1 MTTFYLRPIPL
12 PSTQQVDDIA
22 FVFKKG
28 RVARSMLTIFDLWKG
43 RGRGHDL
50 WFRFFEKVPHSTSR
64 STMIGVDGLIF
75 ENDRPFSCIAQR
87 MWLRNSQDCISSI
100 HNKIHCSWLWPQEP
114 ASHIL
119 CIFCLQA
126 ILRRQRMQIHAQ
138 YTQYPLSN
146 TKYKPIRTVYF
157 RTASLFRR
165 QKMLIF

>member
-28 RVARSMLTIFDLWKG
+28 RVARSMLTTFDLWKG

-87 MWLRNSQDCISSI
+87 LWLTQDPFHPSMTKST
-100 HNKIHCSWLWPQEP
+100 CSWLRPQVP
-114 ASHIL
+114 AAHIL
-119 CIFCLQA
+119 CIFCLPK
-126 ILRRQRMQIHAQ
+126 ICRPFHGEKEFSMRHTHYQIQ
-138 YTQYPLSN
+138 SINQ
-146 TKYKPIRTVYF
+146 
-157 RTASLFRR
+157 
-165 QKMLIF
+165 